1 MAARLLIIFALLFG
15 FIPQAVP
22 LFSPG
27 AEAAQQQVKKK
38 KKKPAQNRTRQNF
51 NKGGDSDK
59 IPAGMSD
66 YCLETWLT
74 ERRMRVGCDKY
85 GHSFRL
91 FDR

>member
-1 MAARLLIIFALLFG
+1 MTARLLITLALLLG
-15 FIPQAVP
+15 FIPQAIPVFAP
-22 LFSPG
+22 A

-38 KKKPAQNRTRQNF
+38 KKKAQGGTKKNF
-51 NKGGDSDK
+51 NNSGGDSDK

-85 GHSFRL
+85 GRSFRT